1 MPIHSVSS
9 RVHVYM
15 YVYVC
20 VRESIYLVQFLIREL
35 LAERIG
41 QASIST
47 GSILTLLDSTLRR
60 KSSSDILNV
69 GRF

>member
-1 MPIHSVSS
+1 M
-9 RVHVYM
+9 
-15 YVYVC
+15 
-20 VRESIYLVQFLIREL
+20 QFLIREL
-35 LAERIG
+35 VAERIG